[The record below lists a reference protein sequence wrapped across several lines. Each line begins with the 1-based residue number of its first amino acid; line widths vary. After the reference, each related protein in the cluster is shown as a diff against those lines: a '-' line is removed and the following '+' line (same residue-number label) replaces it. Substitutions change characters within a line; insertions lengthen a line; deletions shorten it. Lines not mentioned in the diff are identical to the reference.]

1 MKRILFF
8 IAALFFCII
17 NCFSQD
23 IEGEWSGYF
32 TDKSYSYSNS
42 EEIIFIFIKKNDSTY
57 EGYSKTFLRTNK
69 ISDSAICILRGGFAE
84 KNILYLEE
92 VKTIKQ
98 FAGGSTET
106 CLQFMKLKFYIT
118 KKQFLLRGD
127 WYTEGNTCG
136 FGNIQLSKS
145 NK

>member
-1 MKRILFF
+1 MLF
-8 IAALFFCII
+8 IAVLLFCGI

-23 IEGEWSGYF
+23 IEGEWRGYF

-42 EEIIFIFIKKNDSTY
+42 EEIVFVFIKKNDSTY
-57 EGYSKTFLRTNK
+57 EGYSKIFLRTNK
-69 ISDSAICILRGGFAE
+69 VSDSALCVLRGGFTE

-92 VKTIKQ
+92 VKPIKQ
-98 FAGGSTET
+98 FVVDNTQI
-106 CLQFMKLKFYIT
+106 CLQFMKLKFYTT

-136 FGNIQLSKS
+136 FGNIQLSK
-145 NK
+145 KL